1 MENSSRIKLNKKS
14 LFSDIKINVD
24 TFIHIFCFL
33 SVLFIGADLL
43 GVNVGVNLRFD
54 QILLFVFA
62 LLLTVKGKYRFTYNI
77 WIIMFALFSL
87 VSVFSAFSIK
97 RGILFYFSIAYNII
111 FIFYSF
117 TSYVKTYGIVCFIN
131 ILRKTCYVKFV
142 IFILQYFLKIVF
154 KYEFPFLPTYGFFMG
169 IPRFRLWFYEPSYLA
184 NYLVFWFSISLYTY
198 LLGNDKSYF
207 KDIIFCALMLILSTS
222 TTGFLGIALVIVI
235 VYLIWI
241 CKRVT
246 LRKLLFPIVILVLL
260 GISYFLFND
269 IFEVFIGRL
278 FKGSLDSASGGRI
291 TGWEETFKVFKENPL
306 FGVGPGNYGLY
317 LGEDAGYVPS
327 NVTLELMA
335 TLGIFSAITFYA
347 LTLQQIVKSVRIYK
361 NNKNSETRLLVA
373 CAIGLLI
380 FTIIL
385 QVNQGY
391 LRLYHWMFF
400 GIIEGGILRH
410 KRSRKLK
417 YE

>member
-1 MENSSRIKLNKKS
+1 
-14 LFSDIKINVD
+14 
-24 TFIHIFCFL
+24 
-33 SVLFIGADLL
+33 
-43 GVNVGVNLRFD
+43 
-54 QILLFVFA
+54 
-62 LLLTVKGKYRFTYNI
+62 
-77 WIIMFALFSL
+77 
-87 VSVFSAFSIK
+87 
-97 RGILFYFSIAYNII
+97 
-111 FIFYSF
+111 
-117 TSYVKTYGIVCFIN
+117 
-131 ILRKTCYVKFV
+131 
-142 IFILQYFLKIVF
+142 
-154 KYEFPFLPTYGFFMG
+154 MG

-335 TLGIFSAITFYA
+335 TLGIFVVF
-347 LTLQQIVKSVRIYK
+347 V
-361 NNKNSETRLLVA
+361 NS
-373 CAIGLLI
+373 
-380 FTIIL
+380 
-385 QVNQGY
+385 Y
-391 LRLYHWMFF
+391 
-400 GIIEGGILRH
+400 
-410 KRSRKLK
+410 
-417 YE
+417 

>member
-1 MENSSRIKLNKKS
+1 
-14 LFSDIKINVD
+14 
-24 TFIHIFCFL
+24 
-33 SVLFIGADLL
+33 
-43 GVNVGVNLRFD
+43 
-54 QILLFVFA
+54 
-62 LLLTVKGKYRFTYNI
+62 
-77 WIIMFALFSL
+77 
-87 VSVFSAFSIK
+87 
-97 RGILFYFSIAYNII
+97 
-111 FIFYSF
+111 
-117 TSYVKTYGIVCFIN
+117 
-131 ILRKTCYVKFV
+131 
-142 IFILQYFLKIVF
+142 
-154 KYEFPFLPTYGFFMG
+154 MG
-169 IPRFRLWFYEPSYLA
+169 IPRFRLWFYEPSFLA
-184 NYLVFWFSISLYTY
+184 NYMVVWFSISLYTY

-335 TLGIFSAITFYA
+335 TLGIFSAIAFYA
-347 LTLQQIVKSVRIYK
+347 LTLQLIVKAVKIYK
-361 NNKNSETRLLVA
+361 HDQNLETKLLVA

-391 LRLYHWMFF
+391 LRLCHWMFF
-400 GIIEGGILRH
+400 GIIEGGILSN
-410 KRSRKLK
+410 KRIIKERKC
-417 YE
+417 YV